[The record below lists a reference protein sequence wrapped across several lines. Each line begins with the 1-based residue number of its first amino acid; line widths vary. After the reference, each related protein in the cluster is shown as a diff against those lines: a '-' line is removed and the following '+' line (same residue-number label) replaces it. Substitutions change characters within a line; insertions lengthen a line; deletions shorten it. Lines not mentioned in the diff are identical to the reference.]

1 MGTMPRPERTDG
13 QGLGKLLTNGE
24 TDRRRASAGYALA
37 CIGAAAVL
45 AVWFMLGDKTGA
57 TWVALLLALIA
68 LAAGSIGGWGPGIAA
83 TGLVLAGLIAGNVI
97 APQMF
102 ATRASDLLA
111 FVAAGLML
119 TLCGAR
125 YQQSEARSR
134 QTAGQ
139 LVAREAHLRSI
150 LDTVPDA
157 TVVIDAKG
165 IIQTF
170 NKAAVRQFGY
180 LEEEVAGQNVSIL
193 MPQPYRGE
201 HDAYMDRYIKTG
213 ERRIIGIDRVVV
225 GQRKDGSTF
234 PMKLAV
240 GEMKSGNQV
249 FFTGFIRDLTE
260 RAESEARLEEVQG
273 ELARLARINELG
285 EMASTLAHE
294 LNQPLSAIANYVQGC
309 TRLLKRFDDDL
320 ADRMREALEE
330 TARQSLRAGQI
341 IRHLREFVTRG
352 ETEKQPED
360 LQQLVEEAAALALV
374 GSREAGIRTVFEFG
388 AGGRTV
394 LVDRV
399 QIQQVLINLLRNA
412 MEAMRHSDVREL
424 MVRTGAAAQP
434 EFVEI
439 EVSDTGPGL
448 PDDVAQQL
456 FKPFV
461 TTKPGGMG
469 VGLSISKRIVESH
482 GGTIVM
488 ERNAQ
493 GGATFRFTVP
503 AIDEETDAT

>member
-1 MGTMPRPERTDG
+1 
-13 QGLGKLLTNGE
+13 
-24 TDRRRASAGYALA
+24 
-37 CIGAAAVL
+37 
-45 AVWFMLGDKTGA
+45 
-57 TWVALLLALIA
+57 
-68 LAAGSIGGWGPGIAA
+68 
-83 TGLVLAGLIAGNVI
+83 
-97 APQMF
+97 
-102 ATRASDLLA
+102 
-111 FVAAGLML
+111 
-119 TLCGAR
+119 
-125 YQQSEARSR
+125 
-134 QTAGQ
+134 
-139 LVAREAHLRSI
+139 
-150 LDTVPDA
+150 
-157 TVVIDAKG
+157 VVIDAKG
-165 IIQTF
+165 DIQTFNKGDIQTF

-180 LEEEVAGQNVSIL
+180 SEAEVAGKNVSLL
-193 MPQPYRGE
+193 MPQPYRVE
-201 HDAYMDRYIKTG
+201 HDGYMDRYMRTG

-240 GEMKSGNQV
+240 GEMKSGNQI

-260 RAESEARLEEVQG
+260 RAQTEARLEEVQY

-309 TRLLKRFDDDL
+309 TRLLQRFDDDL
-320 ADRMREALEE
+320 ANRMREALEE

-352 ETEKQPED
+352 ETERQPED
-360 LQQLVEEAAALALV
+360 LKQLVEEAAALALV

-388 AGGRTV
+388 AETRTV
-394 LVDRV
+394 MVDRV

-412 MEAMRHSDVREL
+412 MEAMRRSETRDLLVRISSAPEPEL
-424 MVRTGAAAQP
+424 
-434 EFVEI
+434 VEI

-448 PDDVAQQL
+448 ADDVAQQL

-469 VGLSISKRIVESH
+469 VGLSISKRIVEAH

-488 ERNAQ
+488 ERNAH

-503 AIDEETDAT
+503 AIDQEADAT